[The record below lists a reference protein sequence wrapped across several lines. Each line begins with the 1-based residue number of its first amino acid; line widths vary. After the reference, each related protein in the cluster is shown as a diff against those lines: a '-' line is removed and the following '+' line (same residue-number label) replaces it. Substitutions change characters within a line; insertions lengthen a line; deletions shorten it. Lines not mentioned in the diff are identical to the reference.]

1 MAYRVLARRAGTEP
15 RAPAV
20 STEHWC
26 LDTRDPGLGHLGKQ
40 RWGLRVLK
48 TEWLYDMGIPL
59 SGPYLPSP
67 GTNASF
73 NT

>member
-1 MAYRVLARRAGTEP
+1 M
-15 RAPAV
+15 